1 MKARQL
7 IANASYQPGELRA
20 LGKAFDD
27 AWGRISPDISERPP
41 AIETSRLKLADIVL
55 SLAKRGNFDP
65 VWLADTAV
73 QMMPARRRN
82 LRP

>member
-27 AWGRISPDISERPP
+27 AWHRISPDISERPP